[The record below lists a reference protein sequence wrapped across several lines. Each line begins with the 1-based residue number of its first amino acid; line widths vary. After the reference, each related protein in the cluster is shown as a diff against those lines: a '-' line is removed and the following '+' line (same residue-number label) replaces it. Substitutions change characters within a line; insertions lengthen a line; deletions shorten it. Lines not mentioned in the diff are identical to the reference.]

1 MFEVLKNAWKL
12 PDLRRKLLFTLLIV
26 VLYRIGA
33 QINVPFVDSSALQTY
48 MNQFGD
54 TILGYMNMLSSNAF
68 SHATL
73 FALSITPY
81 ITSSIIM
88 QLLTIAVP
96 ALERLQKEGGD
107 EGKKKITQITRV
119 LTIVLGII
127 TGTGYYFMLRN
138 LGMLFK
144 TDLFSAIVIITC
156 YSAGSGLIMWL
167 GEKINENGIG
177 NGISIILFANI
188 VSRLPSVFIKAI
200 TDIYNE
206 GQFSVMELVKY
217 VLILAAAI
225 AIVVFVVFISN
236 AERRL
241 PVQYAKR
248 VVGRKMYGGQSTHLP
263 IKINMSGVMPIIFAS
278 SLVSMP
284 ALIIQFV
291 NSNPAVGT
299 ITYYLKGFFST
310 TGAFYSILE
319 FILIVLFSYFYVAI
333 SFNPIEVANNLKKNG
348 GFIPGLRPGKP
359 TSDFISKILNKLTF
373 MGGIFLGL
381 IAILPLVF
389 NAATGGALS
398 IVTFGGTSI
407 LIIIGVAQETTK
419 EIEGQIMMRHYK
431 GFLT

>member
-1 MFEVLKNAWKL
+1 VFEVLKNAWKL